1 MKKLLILLTIISLYS
16 CSTTKNNNDQSV
28 IQETKQII
36 SDYPD
41 TLETSIKN
49 AKEVKNQYNQK
60 VDELGKSIQNAK
72 IK

>member
-49 AKEVKNQYNQK
+49 AKEVKEQYNQK
-60 VDELGKSIQNAK
+60 VDELWKSIQNAK
-72 IK
+72 IN

>member
-60 VDELGKSIQNAK
+60 VDELWKSIQNAK